1 MKRKLLSLAALI
13 SAIFV
18 FTSCLNSD
26 NEVTTYYGDTAI
38 TSFSVGTLKYYKH
51 TTSSTGK
58 DSVYQTTL
66 SCSGYKFYIDQSKG
80 EIYNPDSLPY
90 GIDGKKVLCTVSSKN
105 SGSIVIKS
113 LTSDSLAYYSST
125 DSMNFTTPREFRVYN
140 QEGTAYRKYTV
151 HVNVHKEVADSFRWD
166 ATSAIN
172 DNIAALSAMKGV
184 ALNSQIFLMGNSG
197 GVAKLYSTSQNSV
210 SGWNEITPNIVM
222 STDAYKSLIVKD
234 DYIYT
239 YNSGSVIR
247 SKDGI
252 SWETVSNEPLT
263 RLVGCTSAKMY
274 ALSGSGIK
282 ISLDGGVTWTVDVM
296 EDALNLLPTDNVNMF
311 SFASPVND
319 NTNNLVLVGNRDASF
334 TSDAYAM
341 VWGKVEENA
350 AGSENQPWAYYNITE
365 ENKYPAPRLTN
376 LQTVKYGD
384 AIMAFGGSGLG
395 LSTEKAFNKFYM
407 SYDKGITWQNDSLIT
422 QPIEF
427 KCAAAS
433 FALVAD
439 NNNCIW
445 LICGGSGQ
453 VWKGHINKVA
463 WKEE

>member
-1 MKRKLLSLAALI
+1 
-13 SAIFV
+13 
-18 FTSCLNSD
+18 
-26 NEVTTYYGDTAI
+26 
-38 TSFSVGTLKYYKH
+38 
-51 TTSSTGK
+51 
-58 DSVYQTTL
+58 
-66 SCSGYKFYIDQSKG
+66 
-80 EIYNPDSLPY
+80 
-90 GIDGKKVLCTVSSKN
+90 
-105 SGSIVIKS
+105 
-113 LTSDSLAYYSST
+113 
-125 DSMNFTTPREFRVYN
+125 
-140 QEGTAYRKYTV
+140 
-151 HVNVHKEVADSFRWD
+151 
-166 ATSAIN
+166 
-172 DNIAALSAMKGV
+172 
-184 ALNSQIFLMGNSG
+184 
-197 GVAKLYSTSQNSV
+197 
-210 SGWNEITPNIVM
+210 
-222 STDAYKSLIVKD
+222 
-234 DYIYT
+234 
-239 YNSGSVIR
+239 
-247 SKDGI
+247 
-252 SWETVSNEPLT
+252 
-263 RLVGCTSAKMY
+263 MY

-422 QPIEF
+422 QPIGF
-427 KCAAAS
+427 KCAAES

>member
-1 MKRKLLSLAALI
+1 MKRKLLSLAALL

-26 NEVTTYYGDTAI
+26 NEETTYYGDTAI

-66 SCSGYKFYIDQSKG
+66 SCSGYKFYIDQAKR

-113 LTSDSLAYYSST
+113 TVSDTLAYYSST
-125 DSMNFTTPREFRVYN
+125 DSLDFRTPRDFRVYN
-140 QEGTAYRKYTV
+140 QEGTAYRAYTV
-151 HVNVHKEVADSFRWD
+151 HVNIHKEVADSFRWD
-166 ATSAIN
+166 ATSAEN
-172 DNIAALSAMKGV
+172 PNIATLSAMKGV
-184 ALNSQIFLMGNSG
+184 ALNSQIFLMGNNG
-197 GVAKLYSTSQNSV
+197 GVVKLFTTSQNNV
-210 SGWNEITPNIVM
+210 AGWSELTPNVALT
-222 STDAYKSLIVKD
+222 TDAYKSLIVKG

-239 YNSGSVIR
+239 YNDGSVIR
-247 SKDGI
+247 SKDGQ

-263 RLVGCTSAKMY
+263 RLVGSTSTNLY
-274 ALSGSGIK
+274 ALSGT
-282 ISLDGGVTWTVDVM
+282 GVKSSADNGATWTLNGID
-296 EDALNLLPTDNVNMF
+296 DALTLLPTDNVNMF
-311 SFASPVND
+311 SFASAVNE
-319 NTNNLVLVGNRDASF
+319 NTNNLVLVGNRDASYS
-334 TSDAYAM
+334 TDAYAM
-341 VWGKVEENA
+341 VWGKVEENVN
-350 AGSENQPWAYYNITE
+350 GSENQPWANYNITDD
-365 ENKYPAPRLTN
+365 NKYPAPRLTN

-395 LSTEKAFNKFYM
+395 ASTETAFSKFYM
-407 SYDKGITWQNDSLIT
+407 SYDKGITWQSDSLMS
-422 QPIEF
+422 QPTGF

-439 NNNCIW
+439 NNSCVW

-453 VWKGHINKVA
+453 VWKGHINQVS
-463 WKEE
+463 WKKE

>member
-51 TTSSTGK
+51 TTSSKGK

-66 SCSGYKFYIDQSKG
+66 SCSGYKFYIDQAKR

-90 GIDGKKVLCTVSSKN
+90 GIDGKKVLCSVSSKN

-113 LTSDSLAYYSST
+113 LTSDTLAYYSST
-125 DSMNFTTPREFRVYN
+125 DSVNFSTPREFRVYN
-140 QEGTAYRKYTV
+140 QEGTAYRAYKV
-151 HVNVHKEVADSFRWD
+151 HVNVHKEVADSFNWD
-166 ATSAIN
+166 ATSAVN
-172 DNIAALSAMKGV
+172 ENIAALSVMKGV
-184 ALNSQIFLMGNSG
+184 AVNSQIFLMGNNG
-197 GVAKLYSTSQNSV
+197 GVAKLFATSQNSIT
-210 SGWNEITPNIVM
+210 GWSELTPDIAM
-222 STDAYKSLIVKD
+222 STDAYKSLIVKG

-239 YNSGSVIR
+239 YNNGSVIK
-247 SKDGI
+247 SKDGK

-263 RLVGCTSAKMY
+263 RLVGSTTTKLY
-274 ALSGSGIK
+274 ALSVSGIK
-282 ISLDGGVTWTVDVM
+282 SSVDDGSTWTVDVM
-296 EDALNLLPTDNVNMF
+296 DDALTLLPTDNVNML
-311 SFASPVND
+311 SFASLVND
-319 NTNNLVLVGNRDASF
+319 NTNNLVLVGNRDASYS
-334 TSDAYAM
+334 TDAYAM

-350 AGSENQPWAYYNITE
+350 TGSENQPWAYYNITDD
-365 ENKYPAPRLTN
+365 NKYPAPRLTN
-376 LQTVKYGD
+376 LQAVKYGD

-395 LSTEKAFNKFYM
+395 ASTETAFSKFYM
-407 SYDKGITWQNDSLIT
+407 SYDKGITWQNDSLMSL
-422 QPIEF
+422 PIGF
-427 KCAAAS
+427 KCASSS

-439 NNNCIW
+439 NNSCVW

-453 VWKGHINKVA
+453 IWKGHINQVNWEKD
-463 WKEE
+463 